1 MADGRFDVVVIGSCF
16 VDMISYVPHFPKF
29 DETVKGTKFQLDFGG
44 KAANQCVMAQKLG
57 ANTAMVAKIGNDQF
71 GEDTIQNFKKF
82 GVNTDFISVTDKA
95 ETGITSI
102 AVNSSG
108 EPAFISLAGANR
120 HLTIEDITAAETVI
134 RSCPV
139 MVCDKGIPLKIAA
152 AALQYGKK
160 LGSRT
165 LFNPSPKLESIPQ
178 AVYTNTDVLVLNR
191 EEGESLTEIS
201 ANDFEGTKGVIVKL
215 HQQGA
220 SHVVLTL
227 GSQGAIAS
235 VLTSENKTP
244 VMTHIRTSKV
254 DVVDTTGAGDAL
266 TGALAFYMSCYP
278 QLSLA
283 EMVSRAVNI
292 ATITVTVHGV
302 QSSYPTR
309 EEIDDWLFDIDAQ
322 TSEQLCLEML
332 SAESTS

>member
-1 MADGRFDVVVIGSCF
+1 MLSKCTGCLL
-16 VDMISYVPHFPKF
+16 ISR
-29 DETVKGTKFQLDFGG
+29 DL
-44 KAANQCVMAQKLG
+44 
-57 ANTAMVAKIGNDQF
+57 
-71 GEDTIQNFKKF
+71 TINIT
-82 GVNTDFISVTDKA
+82 NYFIFLV
-95 ETGITSI
+95 

-201 ANDFEGTKGVIVKL
+201 ANDFEGTKQVIVKL

-220 SHVVLTL
+220 LHVVLTL

-235 VLTSENKTP
+235 ELTQENKSEFLE
-244 VMTHIRTSKV
+244 RTSFPFRWCSN
-254 DVVDTTGAGDAL
+254 
-266 TGALAFYMSCYP
+266 LAPACF
-278 QLSLA
+278 
-283 EMVSRAVNI
+283 
-292 ATITVTVHGV
+292 
-302 QSSYPTR
+302 
-309 EEIDDWLFDIDAQ
+309 
-322 TSEQLCLEML
+322 
-332 SAESTS
+332 